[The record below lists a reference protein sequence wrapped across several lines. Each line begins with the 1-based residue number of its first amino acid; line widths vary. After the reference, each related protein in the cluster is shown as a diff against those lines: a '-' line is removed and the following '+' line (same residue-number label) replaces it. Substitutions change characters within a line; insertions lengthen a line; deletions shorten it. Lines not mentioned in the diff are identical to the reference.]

1 MEAVPPTSK
10 GTMATA
16 RETSIR
22 RGIEILLEL
31 ATPKASERGGLGVT
45 QIAESLG
52 REKSQ
57 VSRALK
63 ALAEYGLV
71 ERNRDALSYRLG
83 WRIYAMAQMAGQA
96 RFLEEGGPALHRLVA
111 RLQERGHLSVLQ
123 GHEVLTIMSESP
135 SRTVEAVGWV
145 GRMTPSYCT
154 SAGRALLLDHEPDA
168 IRELFKDVPLTA
180 YGPATATTIDEVI
193 ERIAAARERGAVVL
207 DEEFE
212 EGLLAVAAPVRDAH
226 GRIVAAINISGLR
239 FRFAEH
245 LDEAIVAVRASAQ
258 ELSDRLAGVAPPDA
272 QDPTGSTGSTPD
284 PEDDAPVNG

>member
-1 MEAVPPTSK
+1 
-10 GTMATA
+10 MATA

-22 RGIEILLEL
+22 RGIETLLAL
-31 ATPKASERGGLGVT
+31 ATPEASERGGLGVT

-83 WRIYAMAQMAGQA
+83 WRIYAMAKQAGQA
-96 RFLEEGGPALHRLVA
+96 RFLEEGEPALQRLVA

-145 GRMTPSYCT
+145 GRMTPAYCT
-154 SAGRALLLDHEPDA
+154 SAGRALLLDHTPDA
-168 IRELFKDVPLTA
+168 IRELFDGVELTA
-180 YGPATATTIDEVI
+180 YGPATATTVDEVI
-193 ERIAAARERGAVVL
+193 ARIDADRERGAVVL

-226 GRIVAAINISGLR
+226 GRIIAALNISGLR

-245 LDEAIVAVRASAQ
+245 LDEATVAVLDSAQ
-258 ELSDRLAGVAPPDA
+258 ELTDRLSGVAPPGAVDPAGAVPDA
-272 QDPTGSTGSTPD
+272 DADPV
-284 PEDDAPVNG
+284 VNG